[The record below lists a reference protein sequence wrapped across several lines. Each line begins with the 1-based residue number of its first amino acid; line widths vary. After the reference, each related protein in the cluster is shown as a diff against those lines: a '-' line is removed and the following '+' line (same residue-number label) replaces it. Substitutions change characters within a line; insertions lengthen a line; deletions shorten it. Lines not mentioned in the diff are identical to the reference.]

1 MNVKEISDNVALC
14 ALVWSW
20 HRRRPGFNPVDGI
33 TFADMLGEDWHHFL
47 FWFDGRPQV
56 CVTANER
63 RPNGYEIHVAVA
75 EGTNPARTIEAV
87 GFVGD
92 RLMENPAC
100 RLASWCPATHR
111 AAVRLNK
118 HFLNFETSKDINGET
133 WSRYGSSSP
142 EWWEKHG
149 QRIENAAASV

>member
-20 HRRRPGFNPVDGI
+20 HRRRPGFNPADGI